1 MNHYKAFADAYF
13 ELDPLELLRVK
24 QLALIVSL
32 NRITKE
38 AITFVKNKFIQ
49 KFYTNTYLSV
59 KQGWLH

>member
-49 KFYTNTYLSV
+49 KFYTRI
-59 KQGWLH
+59 